1 MREEGEIR
9 EIRLFKLTLSK
20 IIKRNKPQKLIE
32 NHNCCLSITYMVI
45 TREVFKNRSV
55 ILKDQIEGIDVEAV
69 LHIII
74 EHIQKLIIWTC

>member
-1 MREEGEIR
+1 
-9 EIRLFKLTLSK
+9 
-20 IIKRNKPQKLIE
+20 
-32 NHNCCLSITYMVI
+32 MVI